1 MTNHTAYLVTSIDM
15 AEDIELKQGDTIK
28 DFRGEDWRFK
38 RVTRG
43 PQPGRSAKVEVTD
56 MAEFA
61 TREFYAEV
69 FPGLE
74 VI

>member
-1 MTNHTAYLVTSIDM
+1 MTNHIAYHTDETSTVALQADAI
-15 AEDIELKQGDTIK
+15 IK
-28 DFRGEDWRFK
+28 DFRGEEWRFK

-61 TREFYAEV
+61 TREFYCTV